1 MLLDLETYWTIP
13 NCQPWWRNQ
22 ALKDAFWVP
31 IYFPQKQVDP
41 TDPAT
46 SERHHNEIDT
56 RKRWAARRFDIPRWS
71 KNFAGQDTHLWSG
84 RKWEKYPL
92 ANQHNYEKSPQEM
105 VKGGYWDIPAFI
117 VGCYVFFPVDMLMF
131 NVSSLP
137 SMLFFFCDGDFGA
150 ILPRTFTVDVW
161 FEWGR

>member
-46 SERHHNEIDT
+46 SERHHNEFDT
-56 RKRWAARRFDIPRWS
+56 RKRWAARRFDIPR
-71 KNFAGQDTHLWSG
+71 
-84 RKWEKYPL
+84 
-92 ANQHNYEKSPQEM
+92 
-105 VKGGYWDIPAFI
+105 
-117 VGCYVFFPVDMLMF
+117 
-131 NVSSLP
+131 
-137 SMLFFFCDGDFGA
+137 
-150 ILPRTFTVDVW
+150 
-161 FEWGR
+161 